1 MHKGKII
8 FGVFTIFA
16 GLSFAQEQPAAE
28 QKSTAEVCLTQ
39 VDFKKNNCQ
48 NVGDALKTIT
58 GVYVNSEGEISLRDV
73 SSSKVVVVLDGQRLN
88 TAGSTG
94 VNVAALSIENV
105 EKIELLRGGRSA
117 QFGADAVGGV
127 ILISTKTKTETAK
140 ALNTD
145 FKATYGSFDRRILSL
160 TNTYTKN
167 NFNFILSYKRDLW
180 DGNFDYVNT
189 YEQKDTLV
197 NNHQSSFDIFFK
209 AGVVLPHDQNLT
221 ASTYYYKADNGT
233 PGMIDNPTP
242 LARIRFNNNTYN
254 LTYDKQNLFAGF
266 SLKTQ
271 AYYLFFNTKFD
282 NPEGIVPVHSDHKN
296 YATGLD
302 LQQAGNLF
310 RLVNLSYGYTY
321 RQDKIH
327 STDVGDKNRVTNSAY
342 TTLAVTKKLN
352 EVISNLDLSVAMRYD
367 SPSDFNSAFSPRFSL
382 SIGHSGVVNLGL
394 ISHYT
399 RSYKAPSFND
409 LYWPRDAFAVGNP
422 NLKPETGRNYDIGLT
437 ASYATLA
444 LASNYFV
451 NNVEDLIL
459 WAQDPAVNNLWTPKN
474 ISKTNTIG
482 IENSATLT
490 LFKGLLA
497 VNGEYTYMK
506 ALDKSADPN
515 LHNKFIIYRPKNK
528 LDLTTTIRFRSFET
542 NFIYHYVGL
551 RYINAPNTRWLPSYR
566 LFDLNATYRHKLF
579 GLLWSATLELTNLT
593 DESYMKVNGTAEP
606 GRMSKFSF
614 GFNF

>member
-1 MHKGKII
+1 MNKGKII
-8 FGVFTIFA
+8 FGAFTIFA

-180 DGNFDYVNT
+180 DGDFDYINT
-189 YEQKDTLV
+189 YDQKDTLV

-209 AGVVLPHDQNLT
+209 AGAVLPHDQNLT

-310 RLVNLSYGYTY
+310 GLVNLSYGYTY

-352 EVISNLDLSVAMRYD
+352 EVISNLDFSVAMRYD

-409 LYWPRDAFAVGNP
+409 LYWPRDAFAIGNP

-437 ASYATLA
+437 ASYATLS

-459 WAQDPAVNNLWTPKN
+459 WAQDPAVSNLWTPKN
-474 ISKTNTIG
+474 ISKTNTVG

-551 RYINAPNTRWLPSYR
+551 RYINAPNTRWLPSCR

>member
-1 MHKGKII
+1 MNKGKII
-8 FGVFTIFA
+8 FGAFTIFA

-180 DGNFDYVNT
+180 DGDFDYINT
-189 YEQKDTLV
+189 YDQKDTLV

-209 AGVVLPHDQNLT
+209 AGAVLPHDQNLT

-310 RLVNLSYGYTY
+310 GLVNLSYGYTY

-352 EVISNLDLSVAMRYD
+352 EVISNLDFSVAMRYD

-409 LYWPRDAFAVGNP
+409 LYWPRDAFAIGNP

-437 ASYATLA
+437 ASYATLS

-459 WAQDPAVNNLWTPKN
+459 WAQDPAVSNLWTPKN
-474 ISKTNTIG
+474 ISKTNTVG

-566 LFDLNATYRHKLF
+566 LFDLNATYRHKLL

>member
-1 MHKGKII
+1 MNKGKII
-8 FGVFTIFA
+8 FGAFTIFA

-180 DGNFDYVNT
+180 DGDFDYINT
-189 YEQKDTLV
+189 YDQKDTLV

-209 AGVVLPHDQNLT
+209 AGAVLPHDQNLT

-310 RLVNLSYGYTY
+310 GLVNLSYGYTY

-352 EVISNLDLSVAMRYD
+352 EVISNLDFSVAMRYD

-409 LYWPRDAFAVGNP
+409 LYWPRDAFAIGNP

-437 ASYATLA
+437 ASYATLS

-459 WAQDPAVNNLWTPKN
+459 WAQDPAVSNLWTPKN
-474 ISKTNTIG
+474 ISKTNTVG